1 MLVSCFDSN
10 PEFLSSFSV
19 KSVIAIST
27 SSLNSGKSV
36 TDSNL
41 NTVGESIFGV
51 GAVSTYNRYDVA
63 SCMLKELFTSDIEKK
78 DLIKNVFVLD
88 DNFSFSETNSFKS
101 EWFKWFPWL
110 CYSPSEDAVY
120 RLTCVLFGHKFPE
133 KTWVKKFYFQ
143 PSRQWSTA
151 VSICK
156 IHVEGKIKK
165 KDDSN
170 EPRQLSHSKIWPIL
184 SNIMAHLKDSGEE
197 IEVMLMMMIK

>member
-63 SCMLKELFTSDIEKK
+63 SCRLKELFTSDIEKK
-78 DLIKNVFVLD
+78 DLIKCFC
-88 DNFSFSETNSFKS
+88 S
-101 EWFKWFPWL
+101 
-110 CYSPSEDAVY
+110 
-120 RLTCVLFGHKFPE
+120 
-133 KTWVKKFYFQ
+133 
-143 PSRQWSTA
+143 
-151 VSICK
+151 
-156 IHVEGKIKK
+156 
-165 KDDSN
+165 
-170 EPRQLSHSKIWPIL
+170 
-184 SNIMAHLKDSGEE
+184 
-197 IEVMLMMMIK
+197 